1 VNRLDAERFVKD
13 TLREIEFARGGDAI
27 EQTYRIADQ
36 HVVIGFRSPKLFELL
51 SPSIAHL
58 RSDPSPRPDLRLT
71 VADPAYVHA
80 TIPALPWAPDRYRAC
95 GEVGGYVEGQHYS
108 HLNLPMS
115 ALSVFDE
122 TEGRAGYWCR
132 KPEDLPSY
140 ELSAPFRALF
150 TRFFTRSRMMP
161 ILHAACVARG
171 DKAVLIIG
179 GKGAGKSTTTLSCL
193 SVGMGFL
200 GDDKI
205 VVDPTNLRA
214 HSLYCP
220 AKFFLADSEKLGL
233 GNIDGFLRLPRTAD
247 DRKALLYV
255 DRFSPG
261 QMVAQARIVAILECN
276 LVPGEQSTVIKS
288 GPGSALQLLAS
299 DNVGMFPSSA
309 AATLANVAQLC
320 RRVPC
325 YRLNA
330 GHDRKEVARTVARFV
345 ENC

>member
-1 VNRLDAERFVKD
+1 MNGLAAERFVKD
-13 TLREIEFARGGDAI
+13 TLQEIEFAPGADPI
-27 EQTYRIADQ
+27 EQTYRIAHQ
-36 HVVIGFRSPKLFELL
+36 SVVICFRSPELFELL

-58 RSDPSPRPDLRLT
+58 RSGAAPRPDLRLT
-71 VADPAYVHA
+71 VADPACVRA
-80 TIPALPWAPDRYRAC
+80 TIPALPWAQDHYRAC
-95 GEVGGYVEGQHYS
+95 GEIAGYVEGQHYS

-150 TRFFTRSRMMP
+150 TRHFTRSRMMP
-161 ILHAACVARG
+161 ILHAACVAKG
-171 DKAVLIIG
+171 DKAILIIG

-205 VVDPTNLRA
+205 VVDPIELTA

-220 AKFFLADSEKLGL
+220 AKFFLDESDQLGL
-233 GNIDGFLRLPRTAD
+233 GNIDEFLRLPRTAD
-247 DRKALLYV
+247 DSKALLYV

-261 QMVAQARIVAILECN
+261 QMVTQARIVAILECN
-276 LVPGEQSTVIKS
+276 LAYEEHSAVIKS
-288 GPGSALQLLAS
+288 APGSALQLLAA
-299 DNVGMFPSSA
+299 DNIGMFPSSA
-309 AATLANVAQLC
+309 AATLATVAQLC
-320 RRVPC
+320 RRIPS

-330 GHDRKEVARTVARFV
+330 GYDRKEVARTVARFV